1 VNGEATSLSPEESL
15 ADLRHGLRTPLN
27 HIIGYSEL
35 LLGELTAQPEA
46 THELRRVWDFAQM
59 ILELIRH
66 CLAPDAAGS
75 ADEKI
80 ATLRAEI
87 ETPVAAI
94 AGTLGPLAGYLRGTA
109 LLDLLRINLACIE
122 LLAFAQG
129 EGAPRLDFV
138 ARFSAPKLYE
148 STSADGSASS
158 DGALLDVAQT
168 SPAGSSSSRILAV
181 DDDEANRDMLSRQL
195 SRYGHMAASVES
207 GEAALRTL
215 REQDFDL
222 VLLDVMMPEMSGI
235 EVLRVIKSSTQ
246 LAGIP
251 VIMISALDELE
262 GAARCI
268 EMGAEDY
275 LLKPVDPVLLRAR
288 VHSALERNRLH
299 EAEKDRTRALEKASQ
314 DLARANEDLN
324 SFAFA
329 ASHDLQ
335 EPLRTIT
342 TTLQL
347 LQLHLEEQLTGEQRE
362 LIQLASDGA
371 LRMKNLISDLLA
383 YSLASSQNRA
393 LEHVTLEAA
402 MDEAVINLR
411 QAIEESGASVT
422 RGDVPSILGDRAQL
436 VPLFQNLIG
445 NAIKYRSERP
455 PRVHVSCE
463 RHADHWIIAVED
475 NGMGIEEQYLRAI
488 FQPFRRLHG
497 SNLPG
502 TGLGLAICQRI
513 VEGFGGRIWVE
524 SEAGAGSVFYFTVG
538 VAG

>member
-1 VNGEATSLSPEESL
+1 VNAEATSLSPEESL
-15 ADLRHGLRTPLN
+15 ADLRHKLRTPLN

-35 LLGELTAQPEA
+35 LLGELTEEAEA
-46 THELRRVWDFAQM
+46 TPELRTVWDCAQV
-59 ILELIRH
+59 ILGLIRQ
-66 CLAPDAAGS
+66 CLSPDAAGS
-75 ADEKI
+75 ADEK
-80 ATLRAEI
+80 TTRLRAAI
-87 ETPVAAI
+87 EAPVTAI
-94 AGTLGPLAGYLRGTA
+94 AGTLGPLAGHLRGTA
-109 LLDLLRINLACIE
+109 LLDLLRINLASIE

-129 EGAPRLDFV
+129 EGEPRLDFA
-138 ARFSAPKLYE
+138 ARFSEPKSHE
-148 STSADGSASS
+148 S
-158 DGALLDVAQT
+158 ALPDVARA
-168 SPAGSSSSRILAV
+168 SPALSSSSRILAV
-181 DDDEANRDMLSRQL
+181 DDDEANTDMLSRQL
-195 SRYGHMAASVES
+195 SRYGHVAAGVES
-207 GEAALRTL
+207 GEAALQAL

-235 EVLRVIKSSTQ
+235 EVLKEIKSNPQ

-314 DLARANEDLN
+314 DLKRANEDLN

-347 LQLHLEEQLTGEQRE
+347 LNLHLEEQLTGEQRE

-371 LRMKNLISDLLA
+371 LRMKNLISDLLS
-383 YSLASSQNRA
+383 YSLANSQNRS
-393 LEHVTLEAA
+393 LEHVTLESAL
-402 MDEAVINLR
+402 DEALINLR
-411 QAIEESGASVT
+411 QAMEESGASVT
-422 RGDVPSILGDRAQL
+422 RGAVPYILGDRAQL

-463 RHADHWIIAVED
+463 NRADHWIISVED
-475 NGMGIEEQYLRAI
+475 NGMGIEEQYLQTI

-502 TGLGLAICQRI
+502 TGLGLAICERI

-524 SEAGAGSVFYFTVG
+524 SETGVGSVFYFTVG
-538 VAG
+538 IAR